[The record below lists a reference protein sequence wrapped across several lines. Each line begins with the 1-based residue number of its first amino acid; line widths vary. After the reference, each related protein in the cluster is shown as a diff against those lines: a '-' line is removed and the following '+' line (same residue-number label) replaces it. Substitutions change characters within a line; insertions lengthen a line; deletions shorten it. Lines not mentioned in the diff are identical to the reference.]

1 MKKDTAAVHAGIR
14 RDKDFPGINSPV
26 YVSTSYAYLDSD
38 ERVYPRYFNTPNQDF
53 IVRKLCALEGSE
65 DAIFFSSGMAAVSSV
80 LFTFLKSGDHAVFQ
94 PALYGGT
101 FHMVVSE
108 LRKFGIEYSFSHSA
122 KISDIENVIRP
133 DTKLI
138 YIETPSNPLLEIT
151 DIQAVAKLAKSK
163 GILTAIDSTF
173 ASPINQNP
181 YLLGI
186 DLVIHSATKY
196 LGGHSDLAAG
206 AVASHKDLVAKVRAM
221 ALNLGG
227 SLNALDCYLMER
239 SMKTLS
245 VRINKQ
251 NENAMKIARV
261 LKSQHGIN
269 NIFYPGLD
277 THPGHDIAKK
287 QMSGFGGMLSFELR
301 ECDPYIFQ
309 KALKL
314 VKPSMSLGGVES
326 IICSPAL
333 TSHRHLTDEEKAKSG
348 ITDKVLRL
356 SVGIEDPDDII
367 ADLIQA
373 MSGN

>member
-1 MKKDTAAVHAGIR
+1 MKKDTVAVHAGTR
-14 RDKDFPGINSPV
+14 KDELYPGTNSPV
-26 YVSTSYAYLDSD
+26 YVSTSYAYLDSE

-53 IVRKLCALEGSE
+53 ITSKLSALEGSE

-80 LFTFLKSGDHAVFQ
+80 LFTFLKKGDHAIFQ

-108 LRKFGIEYSFSHSA
+108 LENYGIEFS
-122 KISDIENVIRP
+122 ISNSVNVADIEKEIRAN
-133 DTKLI
+133 TKLI

-151 DIQAVAKLAKSK
+151 DISAVAKLARSK

-181 YLLGI
+181 YILGI

-196 LGGHSDLAAG
+196 LSGHSDLAAG
-206 AVASHKDLVAKVRAM
+206 ALATRKDLATKVRQM

-245 VRINKQ
+245 VRVNKQ
-251 NENAMKIARV
+251 NENAMKIALV
-261 LKSQHGIN
+261 LNKHSSFSKV
-269 NIFYPGLD
+269 FYPGLE
-277 THPGHDIAKK
+277 THTGHIIAKK
-287 QMSGFGGMLSFELR
+287 QMSGFGGMIAFELSK
-301 ECDPYIFQ
+301 CDPVKFQ
-309 KALKL
+309 KSLKL
-314 VKPSMSLGGVES
+314 IRPSMSLGGVDS

-333 TSHRHLTDEEKAKSG
+333 TSHRHLSSEEKAKSG

-356 SVGIEDPDDII
+356 SVGIEDAD
-367 ADLIQA
+367 DLIQDLLQA
-373 MSGN
+373 LDNH